1 MSKRALLALLA
12 LTGFFVSLYLALYK
26 LGYIGALTCSVG
38 SCEQVN
44 TSKWA
49 TFLGLPVAVWGV
61 GFYAVTFGAA
71 LVGLQERFEDSRAL
85 AMGLAALCVWGVIF
99 SIYLTYLE
107 LFVIHAVC
115 QWCVV
120 SAVIVTL
127 MCVVSL
133 LDLRTAE
140 VSDGEAASVSDT
152 DHSRLSS

>member
-12 LTGFFVSLYLALYK
+12 LSGFFVALYLALYK

-49 TFLGLPVAVWGV
+49 MFLGLPVAMWGV
-61 GFYAVTFGAA
+61 GFYAVTFVAA
-71 LVGLQERFEDSRAL
+71 LIGLQERFADSRAVAL
-85 AMGLAALCVWGVIF
+85 GLAALCVWGVLF
-99 SIYLTYLE
+99 SLYLTYLE

-127 MCVVSL
+127 MCIVSI
-133 LDLRTAE
+133 LDLRVGDGDEMSE
-140 VSDGEAASVSDT
+140 VQGPASEG
-152 DHSRLSS
+152 

>member
-12 LTGFFVSLYLALYK
+12 LSGFFVALYLALYK

-49 TFLGLPVAVWGV
+49 TFLGLPVAMWGV
-61 GFYAVTFGAA
+61 GFYAVTFAAA
-71 LVGLQERFEDSRAL
+71 LVGLQERFAESRAVAL
-85 AMGLAALCVWGVIF
+85 GLAALCVWGVLF
-99 SIYLTYLE
+99 SLYLTYLE

-127 MCVVSL
+127 MCIVSI
-133 LDLRTAE
+133 LDLRVGDGDERSE
-140 VSDGEAASVSDT
+140 VQGPRSEG
-152 DHSRLSS
+152 